1 MSKQRNRIGIVNKQK
16 REGKPGSGTTSHKKD
31 PSGEYRRQGTMGG
44 VGLWKKKTETAGTN
58 AGTSETNTSTSSGA
72 AAQPQK
78 TESAAQPQK
87 TESKERR
94 SITKRSAAHT
104 RMKKVTGGT
113 QTQKVAAKGRYRG
126 KGVVDKRP

>member
-1 MSKQRNRIGIVNKQK
+1 
-16 REGKPGSGTTSHKKD
+16 
-31 PSGEYRRQGTMGG
+31 MGG
-44 VGLWKKKTETAGTN
+44 VGLWKKKTETAETNAGTAETN
-58 AGTSETNTSTSSGA
+58 AGTSETNASTSSGA
-72 AAQPQK
+72 
-78 TESAAQPQK
+78 AAQPQK

-126 KGVVDKRP
+126 KGVVAKRP

>member
-44 VGLWKKKTETAGTN
+44 VGLWKKKTETAETNAGTAETN
-58 AGTSETNTSTSSGA
+58 AGTSETNASTSSSGA
-72 AAQPQK
+72 A
-78 TESAAQPQK
+78 TQPQK